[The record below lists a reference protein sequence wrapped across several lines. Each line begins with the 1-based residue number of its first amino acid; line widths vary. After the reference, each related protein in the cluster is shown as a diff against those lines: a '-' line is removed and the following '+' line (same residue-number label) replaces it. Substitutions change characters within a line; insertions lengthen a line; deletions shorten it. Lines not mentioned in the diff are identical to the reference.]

1 MRLVTEKCQIS
12 IKQETLVYKTYCVS
26 IGIYAGDKNKRKKR
40 NEKQTKHLVI
50 LKNAVKNY
58 HTIH

>member
-26 IGIYAGDKNKRKKR
+26 IGIYAGDRNKRKKEMR
-40 NEKQTKHLVI
+40 NKQNI
-50 LKNAVKNY
+50 
-58 HTIH
+58 